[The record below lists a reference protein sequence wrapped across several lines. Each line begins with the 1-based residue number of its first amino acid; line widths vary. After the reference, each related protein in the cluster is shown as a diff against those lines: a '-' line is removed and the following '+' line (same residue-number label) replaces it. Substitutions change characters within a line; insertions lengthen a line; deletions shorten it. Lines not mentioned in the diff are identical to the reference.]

1 MSAATVLPFPAPQ
14 QDRSLE
20 QLAETFMTA
29 TAYQLAVGGMFR
41 AYSRAELLQRGTPE
55 RIVDKSFPLY
65 SFSGEPTYFVAS
77 VIAAALQ
84 EYPELRKQ
92 AGDTLA
98 GIPHSEFTVTQL
110 GGVGLNKNTVDE
122 RLAYL
127 TEAGILP
134 EGNVPLQLVN
144 AVLWDV
150 LYATYGLPVE
160 YEKKVVGMPKKETR
174 ETKEKKRRE
183 IRDGEEE
190 AFATEYMPLVKRLA
204 YRIAQRL
211 PRSVEVDDLI
221 SEGYLGLL
229 DAKKKFDAKQGG
241 FRPYAE
247 MRIRGTILD
256 YLRHLDGVSRS
267 VRERLKDVE
276 DARAAL
282 LFETGTTDIPL
293 EQILERAGITQE
305 QYDEAQ
311 VSAPRVM
318 SLDDKPKDKNGKY
331 IDVPRVVPDEKSV
344 YLDTMAALRQ
354 EESMLWGALDSI
366 TFSTAEGV
374 PCRPETQQNM
384 RIFLRLYYK
393 EDLNLK
399 EIGRI
404 LGFTESRASQLHS
417 AALVNLRRCLNPD
430 DFE

>member
-1 MSAATVLPFPAPQ
+1 MSTATVLPFPAQ
-14 QDRSLE
+14 QPDRSLE
-20 QLAETFMTA
+20 QLAETFMTT
-29 TAYQLAVGGMFR
+29 TAYLLAAGGMFR
-41 AYSRAELLQRGTPE
+41 TYSRAELLQRGTPE
-55 RIVDKSFPLY
+55 KIVDKSFPLY
-65 SFSGEPTYFVAS
+65 SFAGEPTYFVAS

-92 AGDTLA
+92 AGDPLA
-98 GIPHSEFTVTQL
+98 AIPHSEFTITHL
-110 GGVGLNKNTVDE
+110 GGVGLNKKTVDE

-134 EGNVPLQLVN
+134 EGTIPLPLVN

-150 LYATYGLPVE
+150 LYATYGMPVE
-160 YEKKVVGMPKKETR
+160 YEKKVVGMPKKTR

-183 IRDGEEE
+183 IRNDEEE
-190 AFATEYMPLVKRLA
+190 AFTKEYMPLVKRLA

-211 PRSVEVDDLI
+211 PRSVEVEDLI

-229 DAKKKFDAKQGG
+229 DAKKKFDANQGG

-276 DARAAL
+276 YARAAL

-305 QYDEAQ
+305 QYDEARMG
-311 VSAPRVM
+311 APTID
-318 SLDDKPKDKNGKY
+318 SLENYQQDSGRD
-331 IDVPRVVPDEKSV
+331 ILEVVADEKSV

-354 EESMLWGALDSI
+354 EESILWGALDSI

-404 LGFTESRASQLHS
+404 LGFTESRASQLHTL
-417 AALVNLRRCLNPD
+417 ALENLRRYLNPD